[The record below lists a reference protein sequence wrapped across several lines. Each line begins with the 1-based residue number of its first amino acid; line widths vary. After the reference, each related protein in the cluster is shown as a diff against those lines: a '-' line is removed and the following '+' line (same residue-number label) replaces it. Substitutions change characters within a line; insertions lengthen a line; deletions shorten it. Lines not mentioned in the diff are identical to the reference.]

1 MVPFG
6 ACDVCSRV
14 ARGIFRIGEVGGPKE
29 GGSMAVDATQD
40 TVQSWADEFRR
51 VSDEDAEL
59 QAHGKYF
66 TCSYL
71 LDMEE
76 HKLQVVMNGG
86 KVEEILIDPG
96 PLDRGYQFIIRASAE
111 TWRNFGKEVPPPMY
125 HGIWSASF
133 QRDMVL
139 EGDLLVLMQNLRAVT
154 RQIELLRKTGVPV

>member
-1 MVPFG
+1 
-6 ACDVCSRV
+6 
-14 ARGIFRIGEVGGPKE
+14 
-29 GGSMAVDATQD
+29 MAVDATRD
-40 TVQSWADEFRR
+40 AIGAWVDEFRR
-51 VSDEDAEL
+51 TSDEDAEL

-86 KVEEILIDPG
+86 NVEEILVDPG

-133 QRDMVL
+133 QGDMRL